1 MPARDYRGRTCG
13 RRGNIRGQL
22 DLRAVVG
29 CQRNRRIDAVTL
41 EMVEVAEGVGAF
53 IEDVQP
59 RGDVLVDRLPRIQR
73 DTAIAPGAGLRCR
86 FIDARAVGLLERAV
100 DEAATGS
107 ATEGNRGR
115 PFQDLDALR
124 VVDVTEILHV
134 IAETI
139 DVEVGTG
146 INAADHQFVAIALA
160 LVHGDARNVARH
172 VGEIL

>member
-1 MPARDYRGRTCG
+1 GRWARGARQCLRGITAVG
-13 RRGNIRGQL
+13 RAVVVEIFVGQL

-29 CQRNRRIDAVTL
+29 RQRNRRINAVTL

-124 VVDVTEILHV
+124 VV
-134 IAETI
+134 
-139 DVEVGTG
+139 
-146 INAADHQFVAIALA
+146 
-160 LVHGDARNVARH
+160 
-172 VGEIL
+172 